1 MRDPP
6 PDGACSERTRYP
18 LRIGVGKVEQAD
30 SEYAYGG
37 IHPSRLDAR
46 GVCHPV
52 TARPATLTTNTT
64 QLSWGKA
71 LGVLE
76 ARLTH
81 ATLEHG
87 AKLRRWRMAVAEV
100 HSDFVMKLPGAETP
114 ILTVR
119 ASQLDG
125 RTEGSRYPNFML
137 PWAQQ
142 RYDL

>member
-1 MRDPP
+1 M
-6 PDGACSERTRYP
+6 
-18 LRIGVGKVEQAD
+18 
-30 SEYAYGG
+30 
-37 IHPSRLDAR
+37 
-46 GVCHPV
+46 
-52 TARPATLTTNTT
+52 TARPSTLTKNTT
-64 QLSWGKA
+64 QLSWEKA

-87 AKLRRWRMAVAEV
+87 AKLRRWRETVTDV
-100 HSDFVMKLPGAETP
+100 HSDFVAKLPGAEIP
-114 ILTVR
+114 PLTLR
-119 ASQLDG
+119 ATQLDG